1 MSRFAASCTPKCL
14 KLLFLLNGSRHH
26 SKVILF
32 DNPWADSDPKFYPEK
47 RTKALGQAFRS
58 EGV

>member
-1 MSRFAASCTPKCL
+1 MG
-14 KLLFLLNGSRHH
+14 LLRWGLGGSRHR

-32 DNPWADSDPKFYPEK
+32 DNPWADNDPKFYPEK